1 MRVMV
6 LVKATKNSEAGVM
19 PSETL
24 LADMGKFNGVYSRD
38 RQIGTHAGVIWMDK
52 VGMITD
58 A

>member
-1 MRVMV
+1 MV